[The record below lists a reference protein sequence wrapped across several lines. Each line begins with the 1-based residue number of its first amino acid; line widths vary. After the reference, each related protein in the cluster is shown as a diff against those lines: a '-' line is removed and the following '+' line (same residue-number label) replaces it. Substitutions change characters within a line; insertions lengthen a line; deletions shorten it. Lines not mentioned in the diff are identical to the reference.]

1 MQHRQP
7 STTSSLTLIK
17 NSSTIRRRSS
27 SHHPK
32 SRHVHHPQLP
42 SIAAEQHNLEPKST
56 ILLREARPS
65 IPSPPLPALPIFE
78 ARLEDNAKVTRVTLH
93 DPPRHPD
100 PNHDE
105 AQNIFT
111 PIPLTPRPGDAPL
124 HARAPSMVSQ
134 ISRLPTPPFS
144 GPPTP
149 NDPTAGP
156 SSSSRPFF
164 PFLPKGL
171 SFLSFRG
178 EAVSVPFWSS
188 LARPPTVRS
197 ESGSSVGSGTSA
209 QSYCSK
215 TSFRSV
221 DSGHRSLIPSI
232 GTTTKF
238 THKWPK
244 PQSLSAGGLGLGNV
258 LEDGEGLGMDRVERW
273 TSFKWCL
280 LISMTT
286 VFAYGAAGLV
296 CAIVTWFRG
305 ESFSTRNRASVLTM
319 SSRQL
324 GSMRMSC
331 LWRTTTF

>member
-7 STTSSLTLIK
+7 STTSSLTLI
-17 NSSTIRRRSS
+17 NNNSTIRRRSS

-42 SIAAEQHNLEPKST
+42 SIAAEQHDLEPKST
-56 ILLREARPS
+56 TVLLREARPS

-78 ARLEDNAKVTRVTLH
+78 ARLEDNARVTRVTLH

-100 PNHDE
+100 ANHDE

-149 NDPTAGP
+149 NDPTADP

-188 LARPPTVRS
+188 PARPPTVRG
-197 ESGSSVGSGTSA
+197 ESGSSVGSGTSV

-215 TSFRSV
+215 TSFR
-221 DSGHRSLIPSI
+221 SGHRSLIPSI

-244 PQSLSAGGLGLGNV
+244 PQSLRAGGLGLGNI
-258 LEDGEGLGMDRVERW
+258 LEDGEGLGMDRVDRW

-305 ESFSTRNRASVLTM
+305 ESCSTMEQS
-319 SSRQL
+319 
-324 GSMRMSC
+324 
-331 LWRTTTF
+331 